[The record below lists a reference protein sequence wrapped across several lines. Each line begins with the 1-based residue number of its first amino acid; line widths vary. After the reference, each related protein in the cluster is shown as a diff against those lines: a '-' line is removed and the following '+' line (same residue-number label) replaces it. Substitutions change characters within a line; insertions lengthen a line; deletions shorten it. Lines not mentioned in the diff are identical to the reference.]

1 MVLAPLAIPLGGNT
15 PLPSVVARQEIR
27 GENSVAARDV
37 IVEFFGYRVFYFWYK
52 FFKIGLNDVRFN

>member
-15 PLPSVVARQEIR
+15 PLPSVVAREEIR

-37 IVEFFGYRVFYFWYK
+37 IVEFFGISSFLFLV
-52 FFKIGLNDVRFN
+52 

>member
-37 IVEFFGYRVFYFWYK
+37 IVEFFGISS
-52 FFKIGLNDVRFN
+52 FFISGIS